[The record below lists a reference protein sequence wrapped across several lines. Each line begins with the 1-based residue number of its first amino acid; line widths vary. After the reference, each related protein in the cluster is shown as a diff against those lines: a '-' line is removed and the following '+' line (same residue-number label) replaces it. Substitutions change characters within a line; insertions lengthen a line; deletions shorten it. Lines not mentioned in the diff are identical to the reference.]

1 MPMNFKPHSYQ
12 AYCIDRLEREAEI
25 GLFLDMGLGKTVIS
39 LTAIERLIHD
49 HLAVSRVLVVAPKRV
64 AEQTWPGELGK
75 WTHLQGL
82 SMSVIAGSAKER
94 TAALRQTADIYVI
107 GRDNVAWLAD
117 QDFEPFDLLVLDELS
132 SFKNHRTKRFRAM
145 RKLRATATRVVGL
158 TGTPAPNTYMDLWA
172 QMYLLDRGERL
183 GKNITAFR
191 NRYFTQLFKGSYM
204 EYEIRP
210 GSKKAIDAK
219 LADLCVSM
227 KASDYLDLKDPI
239 ELDYRV
245 QMDSK
250 EAARYKQM
258 EKKAVLEL
266 GEDMITAA
274 TAAAVSNKLLQM
286 ANGAI
291 YDETGAY
298 TTLHD
303 HKLDAL
309 EDLMEQA
316 MGSPVLVA
324 YAYKSD
330 LERIQQR
337 FPEARKLETGKD
349 IEDWN
354 AGRIPMLLAHPAS
367 CGHGLNLQQGGSILV
382 WFGFT
387 WSLEL
392 YLQTNAR
399 LHRQGQ
405 KDPVRIYRIVNEGT
419 IDENVLKVLEG
430 KNLRQEDLLRKL
442 KAEIVKVEEETQ

>member
-1 MPMNFKPHSYQ
+1 MTFKLHAYQ
-12 AYCIDRLEREAEI
+12 RYCADRTIDQPAIALLL
-25 GLFLDMGLGKTVIS
+25 GMGLGKTVTT
-39 LTAIERLIHD
+39 LTAIDALIND
-49 HLAVSRVLVVAPKRV
+49 CLDVRRVLVVAPKRV
-64 AEQTWPGELGK
+64 AEQTWPAEIKK
-75 WTHLQGL
+75 WPHLQHL
-82 SMSVIAGSAKER
+82 TASVVAGTPTQRK
-94 TAALRQTADIYVI
+94 AALQAEADLYII
-107 GRDNVAWLAD
+107 GRDNVTWLAA
-117 QDFEPFDLLVLDELS
+117 QDPTPFDMIVLDELS
-132 SFKNHRTKRFRAM
+132 SFKNHQAKRFKAM
-145 RKLRATATRVVGL
+145 KKLRSHASRVVGL
-158 TGTPAPNTYMDLWA
+158 TGTPSPNGYLDLWA

-183 GKNITAFR
+183 GRTITAYRNKYFLTLFR
-191 NRYFTQLFKGSYM
+191 GNYNEYQL
-204 EYEIRP
+204 RP
-210 GSKKAIDAK
+210 GAKEEIDAK
-219 LADLCVSM
+219 LADLCISM
-227 KASDYLDLKDPI
+227 KAEDYLKELKEPVVI
-239 ELDYRV
+239 DYRV
-245 QMDSK
+245 KMTDK
-250 EAARYKQM
+250 EWRQYKAM
-258 EKKAVLEL
+258 ERQAVLEL
-266 GEDMITAA
+266 DDEWITAA
-274 TAAAVSNKLLQM
+274 NAAAVSNKLLQM

-419 IDENVLKVLEG
+419 MDEKVLEVLKG
-430 KNLRQEDLLRKL
+430 KNLRQEKLLQEL
-442 KAEIVKVEEETQ
+442 KAEIKLTEEA

>member
-12 AYCIDRLEREAEI
+12 AYCIDRLERETEI

-210 GSKKAIDAK
+210 GAKEEIDAK
-219 LADLCVSM
+219 LADLCISM
-227 KASDYLDLKDPI
+227 KAEDYLKELKEPI
-239 ELDYRV
+239 VIDHRV
-245 QMDSK
+245 QMTDK
-250 EAARYKQM
+250 EMAQYKDM
-258 EKKAVLEL
+258 ERKAVLEL
-266 GEDMITAA
+266 DDEWITAA

-291 YDETGAY
+291 YDEEGAF
-298 TTLHD
+298 TALHD
-303 HKLDAL
+303 RKLDAL
-309 EDLMEQA
+309 EELVEEATGQ
-316 MGSPVLVA
+316 PLLVA

-330 LERIQQR
+330 LARIQER
-337 FPEARKLETGKD
+337 FPEARKLETGQDMK
-349 IEDWN
+349 DWN
-354 AGRIPMLLAHPAS
+354 AGKIPMLLAHPAS
-367 CGHGLNLQQGGSILV
+367 CGHGLNLQDGGSVLI
-382 WFGFT
+382 WFGLP
-387 WSLEL
+387 WSLEY

-405 KDPVRIYRIVNEGT
+405 KEPVRIYRILTEGT
-419 IDENVLKVLEG
+419 MDEKVLEVLKG
-430 KNLRQEDLLRKL
+430 KNLRQEKLLQEL
-442 KAEIVKVEEETQ
+442 KAEIETGEKQ